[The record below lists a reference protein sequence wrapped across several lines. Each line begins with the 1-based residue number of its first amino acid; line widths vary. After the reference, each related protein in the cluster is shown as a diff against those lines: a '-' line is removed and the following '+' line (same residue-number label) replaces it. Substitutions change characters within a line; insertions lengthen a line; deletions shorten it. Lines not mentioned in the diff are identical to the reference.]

1 MYDLSIITS
10 AYNSKNY
17 IDEFIKRTSKVAKE
31 ITDRFEIIIVD
42 DNSDDIDEKFYEE
55 LIQKNKNIKVVFLNQ
70 NYGQAI
76 AITEGIKVSS
86 GKLFYTTDIDLEV
99 NENNIKILY
108 NKILNENRDCIYC
121 INNNDNS
128 KSIFSKIFKFFFF
141 LFAKLFLENSTSLN
155 INSTFIGNE
164 YARKK
169 ISRMNFNNNN
179 LSILIF
185 GLKNKNFLKIDRKS
199 DVKTTSYTFEKRFQI
214 ALEFFLFNSNK
225 LFSKLIILIMLIFS
239 ISFIYFITSLLMF
252 LTNPY
257 KDMVPGYLSLISLII
272 IFGTLSTLFAFLSFY
287 LAFKNRTAR
296 HEEIRILKI
305 ID

>member
-17 IDEFIKRTSKVAKE
+17 IDEFIKRTSKVVKE
-31 ITDRFEIIIVD
+31 ITDSFEIIIVD
-42 DNSDDIDEKFYEE
+42 DYSDDIDEKFYEE
-55 LIQKNKNIKVVFLNQ
+55 LIQKNKNIKVVLLNQ

-76 AITEGIKVSS
+76 AITEGIKVSN
-86 GKLFYTTDIDLEV
+86 GRLFYTTDIDLEV
-99 NENNIKILY
+99 NENHIKILY

-121 INNNDNS
+121 VNNNDNS

-141 LFAKLFLENSTSLN
+141 LFAKIFLENSANLN

-164 YARKK
+164 YARKT

-179 LSILIF
+179 LSILISK
-185 GLKNKNFLKIDRKS
+185 LKNKNFLKIDRKS

-214 ALEFFLFNSNK
+214 ALDFFLFSSNK

-239 ISFIYFITSLLMF
+239 ISFIYFIISTLIF

-257 KDMVPGYLSLISLII
+257 KDLVPGYFSLISLLIL
-272 IFGTLSTLFAFLSFY
+272 FGTLSTLFAFLSFY
-287 LAFKNRTAR
+287 LAFKNSTVL
-296 HEEIRILKI
+296 HEEVRILKI